1 VIDLHLT
8 IPLTT
13 KTPTML
19 DHPIVDVALGLILL
33 YTVLSLFASVV
44 KEWISTFLG
53 LRAKNLEKGIQTLIG
68 ADYATKLYGHPLVS
82 TLATEKKLPSYI
94 GSGTFAS
101 ALVDLLAHG
110 EDDRSTAE
118 TENNVAQLIQN
129 VSGDPVLRRA
139 LRALSS
145 TGAQTVAELRTEIAA
160 WFDDGMNR
168 VSGWYRRQTQWI
180 IFAIGAGVT
189 LFANAST
196 VHVARDLWE
205 DDVLRYSLAQE
216 AVSVAS
222 TTPIPDSA
230 QATEALLAS
239 FPVGWEDE
247 DPFGIR
253 EGVPDWSWWTLL
265 AHLMGWVL
273 TAAAVSLGAPFWFD
287 LLGRV
292 AKLRGTGKR
301 PETAAG

>member
-1 VIDLHLT
+1 
-8 IPLTT
+8 
-13 KTPTML
+13 ML

-44 KEWISTFLG
+44 KEWISTFFG
-53 LRAKNLEKGIQTLIG
+53 LRAKNLEKGIRTLIG
-68 ADYATKLYGHPLVS
+68 AEYAKKLYQHPLVS

-110 EDDRSTAE
+110 EEVQSAADTEDDQSNAD
-118 TENNVAQLIQN
+118 TEDRAAQLIRK
-129 VSGDPVLRRA
+129 VSRDPVLGRA
-139 LRALSS
+139 LRALTS
-145 TGAQTVAELRTEIAA
+145 TGAETAADLRTEIAA

-196 VHVARDLWE
+196 VHVAGDLWR
-205 DDVLRYSLAQE
+205 DDVLRYSVAQE
-216 AVSVAS
+216 AVSMAS
-222 TTPIPDSA
+222 TTPSPDSL
-230 QATEALLAS
+230 QASEALLAS
-239 FPVGWEDE
+239 FPLGWEGE
-247 DPFGIR
+247 DPLGIR
-253 EGVPDWSWWTLL
+253 EGVPDWSCGTWF
-265 AHLMGWVL
+265 AHLMGWIL

-301 PETAAG
+301 PEGASG

>member
-1 VIDLHLT
+1 
-8 IPLTT
+8 
-13 KTPTML
+13 ML

-44 KEWISTFLG
+44 KEWISTFFG
-53 LRAKNLEKGIQTLIG
+53 LRARNLEKGIRTLIG
-68 ADYATKLYGHPLVS
+68 AEYAKKLYDHPLVS

-110 EDDRSTAE
+110 EGDQSAADTEDDQSNAD
-118 TENNVAQLIQN
+118 TEHKAAQLIRN
-129 VSGDPVLRRA
+129 VSGDPVLGRA

-145 TGAQTVAELRTEIAA
+145 TGAETVAELRTEIAA

-180 IFAIGAGVT
+180 IFAIGAAVT

-196 VHVARDLWE
+196 VHVASDLWQ
-205 DDVLRYSLAQE
+205 DDVLRYSVAQE
-216 AVSVAS
+216 AVSMAS
-222 TTPIPDSA
+222 TTPSPDSL
-230 QATEALLAS
+230 QASEALLAS

-247 DPFGIR
+247 DPLGIR
-253 EGVPDWSWWTLL
+253 EGVPDWSRGTWF
-265 AHLMGWVL
+265 AHLMGWIM

-301 PETAAG
+301 PAAGPAG

>member
-1 VIDLHLT
+1 
-8 IPLTT
+8 
-13 KTPTML
+13 ML

-33 YTVLSLFASVV
+33 YTVLSLFASVA

-68 ADYATKLYGHPLVS
+68 ADYAAKLYGHPLVS
-82 TLATEKKLPSYI
+82 TLATDKKLPSYI
-94 GSGTFAS
+94 GSRTFAS

-110 EDDRSTAE
+110 EEDQSTADPEDDRSTDDSGGDA
-118 TENNVAQLIQN
+118 ARLIRN
-129 VSGDPVLRRA
+129 VSGDPVLGRA

-145 TGAQTVAELRTEIAA
+145 TGAETVAELRTEIAA

-180 IFAIGAGVT
+180 IFAIGAAVT

-196 VHVARDLWE
+196 VHVAGDLWQ
-205 DDVLRYSLAQE
+205 DDALRYSVAQE
-216 AVSVAS
+216 AVSMAS
-222 TTPIPDSA
+222 TTPSPDSL
-230 QATEALLAS
+230 EVSHALLAS
-239 FPVGWEDE
+239 FPVGWGDE
-247 DPFGIR
+247 DPFRVR
-253 EGVPDWSWWTLL
+253 EAAPDWSWGTWL
-265 AHLMGWVL
+265 AHVMGWIL

-301 PETAAG
+301 PARTGG

>member
-1 VIDLHLT
+1 
-8 IPLTT
+8 
-13 KTPTML
+13 MF

-44 KEWISTFLG
+44 KEWISTFFG
-53 LRAKNLEKGIQTLIG
+53 LRAKKLKKGIQTLIG
-68 ADYATKLYGHPLVS
+68 ADYAAKIYGHPLVS
-82 TLATEKKLPSYI
+82 TLSTEKKLPSYI
-94 GSGTFAS
+94 ESGTFAS

-110 EDDRSTAE
+110 EEDQSTADPEDDRSTDDSEGDA
-118 TENNVAQLIQN
+118 ARLIRN
-129 VSGDPVLRRA
+129 VSGDPVLGRA

-145 TGAQTVAELRTEIAA
+145 TGAETVAQLRTEIAA

-196 VHVARDLWE
+196 VHVAGDLWR
-205 DDVLRYSLAQE
+205 DDVLRYSIAQE
-216 AVSVAS
+216 AVSMAS
-222 TTPIPDSA
+222 TTPSPDSL
-230 QATEALLAS
+230 EVSDALLAS
-239 FPVGWEDE
+239 FPVGWGDE
-247 DPFGIR
+247 DPFGAR
-253 EGVPDWSWWTLL
+253 EGVPDWSWGTWL
-265 AHLMGWVL
+265 AHLMGWIL

-301 PETAAG
+301 PEGAAG

>member
-1 VIDLHLT
+1 
-8 IPLTT
+8 
-13 KTPTML
+13 ML

-68 ADYATKLYGHPLVS
+68 ADYASKLYGHPLVS

-110 EDDRSTAE
+110 EEDQSTAD
-118 TENNVAQLIQN
+118 TEDKAAQLIHN
-129 VSGDPVLRRA
+129 ASGDPVLGRA

-145 TGAQTVAELRTEIAA
+145 TGAQTVAELRTEIAT

-196 VHVARDLWE
+196 VHVARDLWQ
-205 DDVLRYSLAQE
+205 DDVLRYSVAQE
-216 AVSVAS
+216 AVSMAS
-222 TTPIPDSA
+222 TTQSPDSL
-230 QATEALLAS
+230 EVSDALLAS

-247 DPFGIR
+247 DPLGIR
-253 EGVPDWSWWTLL
+253 EGVPDWSWGTWL

-301 PETAAG
+301 PEGASG

>member
-1 VIDLHLT
+1 
-8 IPLTT
+8 
-13 KTPTML
+13 ML

-33 YTVLSLFASVV
+33 YTVLSLFASIV
-44 KEWISTFLG
+44 KEWISTLFG
-53 LRAKNLEKGIQTLIG
+53 LRAKNLEKGIKTLIG
-68 ADYATKLYGHPLVS
+68 ADYASKLYKHPLVS
-82 TLATEKKLPSYI
+82 TMATGKKLPSYI

-110 EDDRSTAE
+110 EEDQPTVE
-118 TENNVAQLIQN
+118 TEDKAAQVVHN
-129 VSGDPVLRRA
+129 ASGDPVLGRA

-145 TGAQTVAELRTEIAA
+145 AGAQTVADIRTEIAA

-168 VSGWYRRQTQWI
+168 VSGWYRRQTQLI
-180 IFAIGAGVT
+180 ILIIGALVT

-196 VHVARDLWE
+196 VHVARDLWH
-205 DDVLRYSLAQE
+205 DDALRYSIAQE
-216 AVSVAS
+216 AVSIGS
-222 TTPIPDSA
+222 TTQSTESLQAPDS
-230 QATEALLAS
+230 LLAS

-247 DPFGIR
+247 DPFGRR
-253 EGVPDWSWWTLL
+253 EGVPDWSWGTWL

-292 AKLRGTGKR
+292 AKLRGTGRR
-301 PETAAG
+301 PEKAAG

>member
-1 VIDLHLT
+1 
-8 IPLTT
+8 
-13 KTPTML
+13 MF

-53 LRAKNLEKGIQTLIG
+53 LRAKNLEKGIRTLIG
-68 ADYATKLYGHPLVS
+68 DDYATKLYKHPLVS
-82 TLATEKKLPSYI
+82 TLATEKKLPSYM

-110 EDDRSTAE
+110 EEDQGTAD
-118 TENNVAQLIQN
+118 TQDNTAKLIQN
-129 VSGDPVLRRA
+129 ASGDAVLGPV
-139 LRALSS
+139 LRALS
-145 TGAQTVAELRTEIAA
+145 GAGEQTVAELRTEIAA

-168 VSGWYRRQTQWI
+168 VSGWYRRETQRI
-180 IFAIGAGVT
+180 IFIIGAGVT

-196 VHVARDLWE
+196 VHVARDLWQ
-205 DDVLRYSLAQE
+205 DDVLRYSVAQE
-216 AVSVAS
+216 AISMAS
-222 TTPIPDSA
+222 TTQNPDSLQA
-230 QATEALLAS
+230 QSALLTS

-247 DPFGIR
+247 DPFHVR
-253 EGVPDWSWWTLL
+253 QGVQGWSLGTWL
-265 AHLMGWVL
+265 AHLMGWTL

-301 PETAAG
+301 PAGSAG

>member
-1 VIDLHLT
+1 
-8 IPLTT
+8 
-13 KTPTML
+13 ML

-53 LRAKNLEKGIQTLIG
+53 LRATNLKKGIQTLVG
-68 ADYATKLYGHPLVS
+68 ADYAAKLYDHPLVS

-110 EDDRSTAE
+110 GEDQPAADPEDDQPTDDSGGDAAR
-118 TENNVAQLIQN
+118 LIRN
-129 VSGDPVLRRA
+129 VSGDPVLGRA

-145 TGAQTVAELRTEIAA
+145 AGAETVAELRTEIAA

-196 VHVARDLWE
+196 VHVAGDLWR
-205 DDVLRYSLAQE
+205 DDMLRYSVAQE
-216 AVSVAS
+216 AVSIAS
-222 TTPIPDSA
+222 TTPGSDSV
-230 QATEALLAS
+230 EVSDALLAS
-239 FPVGWEDE
+239 FPVGWGDE
-247 DPFGIR
+247 DPFGVR
-253 EGVPDWSWWTLL
+253 EGVPDWSWGTLL

-292 AKLRGTGKR
+292 TKLRGTGKR
-301 PETAAG
+301 PEGAAG